1 VTHTNR
7 LTAQENQEPLLHGAS
22 LFISLSNPW
31 HSSGIPTFTIL
42 GHCVYILF
50 SEADSKLYIG
60 YTSNLK
66 QRLTDHFNG
75 RNQATAPRRPLR
87 LIYCEYHASTTD
99 AHRREKYF
107 TTTAGKKTLKL
118 MLRDTFANLRG

>member
-1 VTHTNR
+1 MPR
-7 LTAQENQEPLLHGAS
+7 
-22 LFISLSNPW
+22 
-31 HSSGIPTFTIL
+31 FTKL
-42 GHCVYILF
+42 AHCVYVLF
-50 SEADSKLYIG
+50 SEADGKLYTG
-60 YTSNLK
+60 YTTNLK

-107 TTTAGKKTLKL
+107 KTTAGKKALKL
-118 MLRDTFANLRG
+118 MLRDAFSELRSE